1 MNNRCRGDNWK
12 AEINCILPA
21 FSQCTEGLFHKS
33 LIDSVIHW
41 WTDWLTNWLTDW
53 LTDWPKQWNWRSGFV
68 TDRPPYRDTW
78 ERHLPQ
84 WSSLWWR
91 GGTVP
96 KTERIKGAL
105 KFDGNIFMNK
115 LLVNKWMNRLFS
127 RISLVLLEEW
137 ITKIVVVKQA
147 NKVVRLIQNW
157 LSWGKLSFE
166 KAVIIFQ
173 SKLHWHFS
181 SVTSPHTL
189 LHHSTLVQW
198 KNLHFLKNFI
208 TNTGLTSFLFFYSAT
223 FVFLLISWF
232 IALQLDCR
240 CARGWILFLWK
251 TNHTWKG

>member
-1 MNNRCRGDNWK
+1 MYWGS
-12 AEINCILPA
+12 L
-21 FSQCTEGLFHKS
+21 SQVIDWFRYS
-33 LIDSVIHW
+33 LMDG
-41 WTDWLTNWLTDW
+41 LTNWLTDW

-157 LSWGKLSFE
+157 LSWGKLSFW
-166 KAVIIFQ
+166 K
-173 SKLHWHFS
+173 SGNHFS
-181 SVTSPHTL
+181 KQITLTLFVRNLPTHASTPQHFGSMKKSTLSGKFYHEYWFDFFSVFLFCYFCFSTYFLVYSVTPWLSLCKRMNTI
-189 LHHSTLVQW
+189 S
-198 KNLHFLKNFI
+198 LKNQSH
-208 TNTGLTSFLFFYSAT
+208 LERL
-223 FVFLLISWF
+223 VP
-232 IALQLDCR
+232 Q
-240 CARGWILFLWK
+240 
-251 TNHTWKG
+251 